1 MATFLSDVKTAAAQ
15 VSISDQVI
23 NNIRFGARVLF
34 SFPVYTLAGTEAA
47 ADIIKLFDLPPG
59 GEIVPE
65 LSLVTCSADP
75 GTTLTLN
82 VGDIADVDR
91 YAAGIVLSAGGQVAF
106 TNTAIPA
113 AVGTKY
119 GPTAETEIYA
129 TVASAA
135 GLTASVKLCFTIAY
149 RILG

>member
-1 MATFLSDVKTAAAQ
+1 MATFKSDIKTAAAQ
-15 VSISDQVI
+15 VAISDQII
-23 NNIRFGARVLF
+23 NNSRTGARVLYAY
-34 SFPVYTLAGTEAA
+34 PVYTLAGTEAA
-47 ADIIKLFDLPPG
+47 NDVIKLFDLPAG
-59 GEIVPE
+59 AEIVPE
-65 LSLVTCSADP
+65 LSSVTCSADP

-82 VGDIADVDR
+82 VGDAADTDR

-119 GPTAETEIYA
+119 LPTAETEISA
-129 TVASAA
+129 IVASANT
-135 GLTASVKLCFTIAY
+135 LTAAVKLCFAIAY